1 MILLSS
7 RTNYEA
13 FQYLFFFNPDFTFNL
28 CITSSL
34 DGLTRLALQYV
45 TPVYILSLLGLVLL
59 IARIKY
65 ISKYVGKRSFLQALW
80 SLFLITYINIA
91 NTTIELLHC
100 KYVGPENGV
109 HQVILVHDASVV
121 CYQGVH
127 LPCIVML
134 PSI

>member
-65 ISKYVGKRSFLQALW
+65 ISKYVGKTFLPA
-80 SLFLITYINIA
+80 ST
-91 NTTIELLHC
+91 
-100 KYVGPENGV
+100 
-109 HQVILVHDASVV
+109 LVAVPDHI
-121 CYQGVH
+121 H
-127 LPCIVML
+127 
-134 PSI
+134 